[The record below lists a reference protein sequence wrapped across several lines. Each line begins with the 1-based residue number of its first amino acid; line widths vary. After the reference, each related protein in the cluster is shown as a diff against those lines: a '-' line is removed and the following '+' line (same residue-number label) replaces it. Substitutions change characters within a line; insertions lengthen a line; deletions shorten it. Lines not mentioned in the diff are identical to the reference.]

1 MARERHAST
10 VIHHEVARLEE
21 EKRHA
26 QPIRHDAPAVSEGT
40 ARSDRRENL
49 GVHLQALMSAVANVH
64 PWLARE
70 IEKHVRAIAGDAFEL
85 LTEADSPMFAREVFM
100 LDEYLESTKERQIIE
115 DTAHKLTEYAHLT
128 SRESLRLLK
137 EKLKIAEVN
146 RDEARITE
154 ILSAIQAVEQ
164 LLQKKIELIKP

>member
-1 MARERHAST
+1 
-10 VIHHEVARLEE
+10 
-21 EKRHA
+21 
-26 QPIRHDAPAVSEGT
+26 
-40 ARSDRRENL
+40 
-49 GVHLQALMSAVANVH
+49 MSAVANVH